1 MSNNAPSSP
10 PSDEQPSPPQDLSAS
25 GLTIPSDSEAFSS
38 LSPPSTSSPQSSSNN
53 NNDNNG
59 SHEQKVVIYG
69 RPTFW
74 SLLRGAAI
82 NLLLPFV
89 NGMMLG
95 LGELLAHEIAFRWGW
110 GTTQVCR
117 AYDWGPWDRKDLLFC
132 RLIDH
137 SLALILIYGVESKL
151 TPFFLFQIFPKH
163 RSSARTVGPGVE
175 MREDPMERR
184 KRQGDID
191 PDLMDTTS
199 LE

>member
-1 MSNNAPSSP
+1 MSNNAPSLP
-10 PSDEQPSPPQDLSAS
+10 PSKEEPSPPQDLSAS

-38 LSPPSTSSPQSSSNN
+38 ISPPSTSPPQSSNNNN

-69 RPTFW
+69 RPTIW
-74 SLLRGAAI
+74 SLVRGAAI

-110 GTTQVCR
+110 GTTQ
-117 AYDWGPWDRKDLLFC
+117 
-132 RLIDH
+132 
-137 SLALILIYGVESKL
+137 
-151 TPFFLFQIFPKH
+151 IFPKH

-175 MREDPMERR
+175 MRDDPVERR
-184 KRQGDID
+184 KRQGGID
-191 PDLMDTTS
+191 PDLMDATS

>member
-1 MSNNAPSSP
+1 MTSLNPFNYLELRIGQEQLLRLRPHSQLYHSLRRHQHIPSIMSNSAPSSSH
-10 PSDEQPSPPQDLSAS
+10 SDEQPSPPQELSAS

-38 LSPPSTSSPQSSSNN
+38 LSPPSTSPPQSSSNN

-117 AYDWGPWDRKDLLFC
+117 AYDWGAGIGKTYHYAIMPPC
-132 RLIDH
+132 RPVH
-137 SLALILIYGVESKL
+137 
-151 TPFFLFQIFPKH
+151 
-163 RSSARTVGPGVE
+163 
-175 MREDPMERR
+175 
-184 KRQGDID
+184 
-191 PDLMDTTS
+191 
-199 LE
+199 